1 MTRYAYL
8 ISAYYFFFFGA
19 IGCLVPYIP
28 LYYLKIG
35 LGGEQIGLITGLG
48 PIVLLIASPLWGAV
62 GDRFNLHRRLLP
74 LATAGAIL
82 PALIIPFTTQL
93 VPLIA
98 LTILQA
104 IFATAIGPLIDS
116 AAIEIAARERV
127 PFGVVRLWGSVG
139 FIVFSLLMG
148 WMLITIPITYTFYG
162 YAACMTLGVIVALPL
177 PARQQFWN
185 ASLLQGFKQL
195 LAQLPLTLFL
205 LSALLV
211 GAAATAVQFFFALHV
226 QFIGGDSN
234 VIGIAGAIG
243 AITEIPI
250 LFRAES
256 VIKRIGGLWSGV
268 VIGTAVYALRWWLLA
283 SATTAW
289 VIYLTQLLHSV
300 SFGIYLVCAVA
311 YMEQQAPKGLS
322 ATAQALLT
330 SSMWGFGAMIGAFG
344 GGILYANFGT
354 PTLFR
359 ITSVVTVMALMI
371 LLSLKLIKNQK

>member
-1 MTRYAYL
+1 M
-8 ISAYYFFFFGA
+8 
-19 IGCLVPYIP
+19 
-28 LYYLKIG
+28 
-35 LGGEQIGLITGLG
+35 ITGLG

-127 PFGVVRLWGSVG
+127 PFGVVRLWGSIG

-148 WMLITIPITYTFYG
+148 WLLITVPITYTFYG
-162 YAACMTLGVIVALPL
+162 YAACMTFGVIVALPL

-211 GAAATAVQFFFALHV
+211 GAA
-226 QFIGGDSN
+226 GN
-234 VIGIAGAIG
+234 RRAIF
-243 AITEIPI
+243 
-250 LFRAES
+250 LRAS
-256 VIKRIGGLWSGV
+256 RSIHRRRL
-268 VIGTAVYALRWWLLA
+268 
-283 SATTAW
+283 
-289 VIYLTQLLHSV
+289 
-300 SFGIYLVCAVA
+300 
-311 YMEQQAPKGLS
+311 
-322 ATAQALLT
+322 
-330 SSMWGFGAMIGAFG
+330 
-344 GGILYANFGT
+344 
-354 PTLFR
+354 
-359 ITSVVTVMALMI
+359 
-371 LLSLKLIKNQK
+371 

>member
-1 MTRYAYL
+1 MTRYAHL

-19 IGCLVPYIP
+19 IGCLVPYIT

-116 AAIEIAARERV
+116 AAIEIANKERV

-148 WMLITIPITYTFYG
+148 WLLITVPLTYAFYG
-162 YAACMTLGVIVALPL
+162 YAACMTCGAIVALPL

-211 GAAATAVQFFFALHV
+211 GAAGTAVQFFFALHV
-226 QFIGGDSN
+226 QFIGGDSS

-243 AITEIPI
+243 AFVEIPI

-283 SATTAW
+283 SATTPLM
-289 VIYLTQLLHSV
+289 IYLTQLLHSV

-330 SSMWGFGAMIGAFG
+330 SSMWGLGAMIGAFG

-359 ITSVVTVMALMI
+359 IASVVTVAALMI
-371 LLSLKLIKNQK
+371 LLSLRLVKKV